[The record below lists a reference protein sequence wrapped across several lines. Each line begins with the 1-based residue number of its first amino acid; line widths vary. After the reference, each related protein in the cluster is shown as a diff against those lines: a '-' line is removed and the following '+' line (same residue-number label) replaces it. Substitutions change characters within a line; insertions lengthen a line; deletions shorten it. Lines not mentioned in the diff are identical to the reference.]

1 MRWLAYVWA
10 LPATALGLLFV
21 PVALVTGG
29 GVQLVAG
36 VVEVHGRGIR
46 WLLRHFTLV
55 KGGASALTFG
65 HVVLGIDTAALDA
78 SRPHERI
85 HVRQYERWGPLLIP
99 AYLLAMFWL
108 LVRRRNAYLDN
119 PFERAAYRQDH
130 VDSA

>member
-1 MRWLAYVWA
+1 
-10 LPATALGLLFV
+10 
-21 PVALVTGG
+21 VALVTGG